1 MGIAS
6 LIKDVLNRKGIH
18 PRRWLTGLVSYS
30 RYVGYIKP
38 QLMPASEEEF
48 RIRRQLLASAWQ
60 PRKLVAPIG
69 KRILALCPHPDD
81 ESIGAG
87 GLLLAHR
94 KLAEI
99 HLVVSMRRRRGRT
112 PRGPQFATKRTGRG
126 TPHRVPERCKSTAS
140 GLNSAFEL
148 SGWQHSLLARRGD
161 ETEIHRALHPA

>member
-1 MGIAS
+1 MRIVSLVKAAS
-6 LIKDVLNRKGIH
+6 KRRGIH

-30 RYVGYIKP
+30 RYLGYIKP
-38 QLMPASEEEF
+38 QLVPASEEEF

-94 KLAEI
+94 ELAEI
-99 HLVVSMRRRRGRT
+99 HLV
-112 PRGPQFATKRTGRG
+112 
-126 TPHRVPERCKSTAS
+126 C
-140 GLNSAFEL
+140 LC
-148 SGWQHSLLARRGD
+148 D
-161 ETEIHRALHPA
+161 ETAVHRALHPARCRSVALVLGWPRRPSARECTLCAGLR

>member
-1 MGIAS
+1 MRIVS
-6 LIKDVLNRKGIH
+6 LVKVAAKRSGIH

-30 RYVGYIKP
+30 RYLGYIKP

-48 RIRRQLLASAWQ
+48 RIRRQLLARAWQ

-94 KLAEI
+94 ELAEI
-99 HLVVSMRRRRGRT
+99 HLVCLCDGAGGRT
-112 PRGPQFATKRTGRG
+112 TRGPEFATNRTGRG
-126 TPHRVPERCKSTAS
+126 TPHRVS
-140 GLNSAFEL
+140 
-148 SGWQHSLLARRGD
+148 
-161 ETEIHRALHPA
+161 